1 MTAVLCKR
9 FLVITLLLGVSL
21 VELVSARVLKEREA
35 HCEAD
40 LDIIAPSIH
49 ELVTTATI
57 SDFESNRTSPTL
69 AVNPSSTTIH
79 YTSQSPSPSAAAEG
93 DRGIS
98 STSTSTSANI
108 VQAAQQQQSFKMKTV
123 LVLKVN
129 KINAL
134 ALESG
139 FIHEA
144 VANALSLPTGT
155 VIYNTGT
162 VTCTNLD
169 QISSKLNKIRINNAN
184 NKNKNNKNK
193 ETWDSKETEETVRLI
208 VAIEIEISARQV
220 PDLFKNHYFL
230 YEQFFM
236 DELRSETFATAL
248 KAQSPEG
255 SRSHIVTFESVE
267 LYNGNVNLPPRQPT
281 DHTRAGNH
289 SYSKWF
295 TMGNKW
301 WVMGISAIINLMF
314 LTSTLL
320 YYYAKV
326 NEKVI
331 VMTEVEGSVD
341 HNAFEI

>member
-155 VIYNTGT
+155 V
-162 VTCTNLD
+162 TCPNLD
-169 QISSKLNKIRINNAN
+169 QISSKLNKIRIN
-184 NKNKNNKNK
+184 
-193 ETWDSKETEETVRLI
+193 
-208 VAIEIEISARQV
+208 SALDFSSRFPRTGP
-220 PDLFKNHYFL
+220 PD
-230 YEQFFM
+230 
-236 DELRSETFATAL
+236 
-248 KAQSPEG
+248 P
-255 SRSHIVTFESVE
+255 
-267 LYNGNVNLPPRQPT
+267 
-281 DHTRAGNH
+281 
-289 SYSKWF
+289 
-295 TMGNKW
+295 
-301 WVMGISAIINLMF
+301 
-314 LTSTLL
+314 
-320 YYYAKV
+320 
-326 NEKVI
+326 
-331 VMTEVEGSVD
+331 
-341 HNAFEI
+341 